1 MLDALNDWRPDVPLD
16 LATAHAIV
24 VRRFPSYGGRS
35 PREVGRGWDNL
46 CLAYPDGTAF
56 RMPTR
61 AVAAGIVLN
70 EIAALPTLAARL
82 PLPVPDIKLVGEPGD
97 DFPYPFFGFAL
108 LPGVTAD
115 RLTWPEEALMQ
126 AAEGLGTFLRALH
139 GTPFQEAPLS
149 ALPGD
154 LIARAD
160 PLRLLERI
168 EHRAAEVA
176 GKHPERS
183 VWATELEFR
192 AKALLQG
199 LVLDGSRAVVH
210 GDLYPR
216 HVLADDARRVTGVID
231 WGDVHIGHPGVD
243 LSLGFTFFSG
253 SSRAAF
259 WAAYGGGPDPST
271 LSLAQ
276 ARACNYALALCAYGL
291 DVGDD
296 HAVALADDIAAR
308 SARP

>member
-1 MLDALNDWRPDVPLD
+1 MNDWRPDVPLD

-24 VRRFPSYGGRS
+24 ARRFPSFAGQT
-35 PREVGRGWDNL
+35 PVEVGRGWDNL
-46 CLAYPDGTAF
+46 CLAYGDGTAF

-61 AVAAGIVLN
+61 AVAAEIVLN
-70 EIAALPTLAARL
+70 EIAALPALAPLL

-108 LPGVTAD
+108 LPGETAD
-115 RLTWPEEALMQ
+115 RSTWPDVALML
-126 AAEGLGTFLRALH
+126 AAEALGTFLRALH
-139 GTPFQEAPLS
+139 AIPFTEKPLS

-160 PLRLLERI
+160 PLRLLGRI
-168 EHRAAEVA
+168 VNRAAEIA
-176 GKHPERS
+176 GQRPDRAS
-183 VWATELEFR
+183 WAQGLQRR
-192 AKALLQG
+192 ADALLQG
-199 LVLDGSRAVVH
+199 LVLDGVRTVVH

-216 HVLADDARRVTGVID
+216 HVLADDACLLTGVID

-243 LSLGFTFFSG
+243 LSLAFTFFSG
-253 SSRAAF
+253 PSRAAF
-259 WAAYGGGPDPST
+259 WQAYGGGPDPST
-271 LSLAQ
+271 LRLAQ

-291 DVGDD
+291 DVGDPS
-296 HAVALADDIAAR
+296 AVELADEIAAR